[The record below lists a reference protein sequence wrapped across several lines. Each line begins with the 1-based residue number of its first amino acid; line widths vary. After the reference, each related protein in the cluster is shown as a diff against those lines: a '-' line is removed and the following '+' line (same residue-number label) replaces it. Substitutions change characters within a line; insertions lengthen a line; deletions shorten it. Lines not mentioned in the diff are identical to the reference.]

1 MPIRSSHPSPVSSS
15 YLEIKGTELDVY
27 AAFDPEASCDDVL
40 FQPCSPRALA
50 NLKVY
55 IDSFRT
61 TYIINRN
68 KPFNTSAIAT
78 GRYAEDIYFD
88 GNPWY
93 LTTLAVAEQLYDAI
107 QQWNKE
113 GSLTITDLDLAF
125 WHSVY
130 PSAAV
135 GTYGGHGSKFTAY
148 IKAALAYADAFVS
161 IALKYTPA
169 SGALAEQYSR
179 ENGTALSARDLT
191 WSYASFVTMRGARL
205 AATSNYLQVPSWGS
219 SNGAIAPDVCI
230 ASSVPGVYSPAT
242 GAGAPS
248 IPSGCTILVTFNVNA
263 STYFGE
269 NIYLTGNSTDLGNE
283 DPNNAL
289 PGSAIAYSAKRP
301 LWTFTVELA
310 ANSTVAY
317 NYLRKEPDGSYLY
330 ETSNRTLHVPSCVN
344 GGAGQNVT
352 LEDAWVGPIG
362 TPPS

>member
-1 MPIRSSHPSPVSSS
+1 
-15 YLEIKGTELDVY
+15 
-27 AAFDPEASCDDVL
+27 
-40 FQPCSPRALA
+40 LA

-61 TYIINRN
+61 IYTINRN
-68 KPFNTSAIAT
+68 ATSNSSGVAT

-93 LTTLAVAEQLYDAI
+93 LTTLAVAEQIYDAV
-107 QQWNKE
+107 QQWNNE
-113 GSLTITDLDLAF
+113 GSLTITELDYAF
-125 WHSVY
+125 WQSVY
-130 PSAAV
+130 SNAAI
-135 GTYGGHGSKFTAY
+135 GTYSAHDSKFTAY
-148 IKAALAYADAFVS
+148 RNAALAYADAFVS
-161 IALKYTPA
+161 VALKYTPA

-205 AATSNYLQVPSWGS
+205 AATGNYSQVPSWGS
-219 SNGAIAPDVCI
+219 SNGNTVPDACI
-230 ASSVPGVYSPAT
+230 ASSIPGVYTPAT

-248 IPSGCTILVTFNVNA
+248 IPGGCTILVTFNVNA

-269 NIYLTGNSTDLGNE
+269 NIYLTGNIVDLGNE
-283 DPNNAL
+283 SPNDAL
-289 PGSAIAYSAKRP
+289 PGSAIAYSAERP
-301 LWTFTVELA
+301 LWTFTVELP

-317 NYLRKEPDGSYLY
+317 NYLRKESDGSYLY
-330 ETSNRTLHVPSCVN
+330 ETLNRTVDVPVCVN

-352 LEDAWVGPIG
+352 LEDAWVGPVG

>member
-1 MPIRSSHPSPVSSS
+1 LS
-15 YLEIKGTELDVY
+15 
-27 AAFDPEASCDDVL
+27 
-40 FQPCSPRALA
+40 

-61 TYIINRN
+61 IYTINRN
-68 KPFNTSAIAT
+68 STSNFSAVAT

-93 LTTLAVAEQLYDAI
+93 LTTLAVAEQIYDAI

-113 GSLTITDLDLAF
+113 SSLTVTDLDYAF
-125 WHSVY
+125 WQSVY
-130 PSAAV
+130 PDAAI
-135 GTYGGHGSKFTAY
+135 GTYSGNDSKFTAY
-148 IKAALAYADAFVS
+148 RNAALTYADAFVS
-161 IALKYTPA
+161 VVLKYTPN

-205 AATSNYLQVPSWGS
+205 AATSDYSQVPSWGS
-219 SNGAIAPDVCI
+219 SNGKTVPDVCI
-230 ASSVPGVYSPAT
+230 ASSVPGVYTPAT

-248 IPSGCTILVTFNVNA
+248 IPGGCTILVTFNVNA

-269 NIYLTGNSTDLGNE
+269 NIYLTGNTVDLGNE
-283 DPNNAL
+283 SPNDAL
-289 PGSAIAYSAKRP
+289 PGSAIAYSAERP
-301 LWTFTVELA
+301 LWTFTVELP

-317 NYLRKEPDGSYLY
+317 NYLRKESDGSYLY
-330 ETSNRTLHVPSCVN
+330 ETLNRTLDVPVCVN

-352 LEDAWVGPIG
+352 LEDAWVGPVG